1 MPNDFAIETRGLRKE
16 YHGNVAVDGLDLQ
29 VPRGQI
35 YGLVGPDGA
44 GKTTTIRML
53 CGIIAPTAGGATVA
67 GYPVLTQA
75 EQVIAR
81 IGYMSQKFTL
91 YGDLTVRENLDFFA
105 EMHGVSREERD
116 RRAVRLLE
124 FSRLTEYQTRR
135 AENLSGGMKQKL
147 ALACTLIHRPEVL
160 FLDEPT
166 TGVDSV
172 SRREFWK
179 ILYDLLR
186 EGVTLF
192 VATPYMDEAERCANV
207 GFIAKGKLL
216 AAGSPGELKQRLPH
230 SIVELRAKPRKV
242 ALSTARELAG
252 QEAVQI
258 FGDSLHLKGS
268 AEQSA
273 TLMENLNTA
282 LASAGAEI
290 VTLRQIIP
298 SMEDVFMEMSKP
310 AAPVQARARSAPD
323 HWQQ

>member
-1 MPNDFAIETRGLRKE
+1 MAQADFAIETRGLTKHYR
-16 YHGNVAVDGLDLQ
+16 GNAAVDGLDLR
-29 VPRGQI
+29 VARGQI

-53 CGIIAPTAGGATVA
+53 CGIVAPTAGQATVA

-81 IGYMSQKFTL
+81 IGYMSQRFTL

-147 ALACTLIHRPEVL
+147 ALACTLIHHPEVL

-166 TGVDSV
+166 TGVDPV

-186 EGVTLF
+186 DGVTLF

-216 AAGSPGELKQRLPH
+216 VSGTPEELKRRLPH
-230 SIVELRAKPRKV
+230 SIVELRAKPRKI
-242 ALSTARELAG
+242 ALSTARAVAG
-252 QEAVQI
+252 HDAVQI
-258 FGDSLHLKGS
+258 FGDSLHLKVNT
-268 AEQSA
+268 EQSA
-273 TLMENLNTA
+273 TLVESLNAA
-282 LASAGAEI
+282 LASAGAQI
-290 VTLRQIIP
+290 ITLRQIAP

-310 AAPVQARARSAPD
+310 PA
-323 HWQQ
+323 